1 MKYILSIIALML
13 CLSSFGQSLPYQ
25 QVTHSFNSEDDTL
38 IGSVIWDP
46 GDDYKVAISSIVI
59 STYGTAGSRIILWMG
74 DSTPVINSIDTSM
87 EYSYTYDS
95 TLTLVIDTVTFYNR
109 RNLPAIDTIIT
120 YDSTYVLES
129 IDTTLSDSTQVIDT
143 AYVNVSDTIYTDG
156 VDQVIGIYTLTP
168 TATTNPSIIFTPQV
182 PIFCNSKNKKLRI
195 TTSAGIKLDV
205 LVWGY
210 NW

>member
-25 QVTHSFNSEDDTL
+25 QVTHSFNS
-38 IGSVIWDP
+38 
-46 GDDYKVAISSIVI
+46 
-59 STYGTAGSRIILWMG
+59 
-74 DSTPVINSIDTSM
+74 
-87 EYSYTYDS
+87 
-95 TLTLVIDTVTFYNR
+95 
-109 RNLPAIDTIIT
+109 
-120 YDSTYVLES
+120 
-129 IDTTLSDSTQVIDT
+129 
-143 AYVNVSDTIYTDG
+143 
-156 VDQVIGIYTLTP
+156 DQVIGIYTLTP

-210 NW
+210 HW

>member
-46 GDDYKVAISSIVI
+46 GDDY
-59 STYGTAGSRIILWMG
+59 
-74 DSTPVINSIDTSM
+74 
-87 EYSYTYDS
+87 
-95 TLTLVIDTVTFYNR
+95 
-109 RNLPAIDTIIT
+109 
-120 YDSTYVLES
+120 
-129 IDTTLSDSTQVIDT
+129 
-143 AYVNVSDTIYTDG
+143 
-156 VDQVIGIYTLTP
+156 
-168 TATTNPSIIFTPQV
+168 
-182 PIFCNSKNKKLRI
+182 
-195 TTSAGIKLDV
+195 TSAGIKLDV

>member
-46 GDDYKVAISSIVI
+46 GDDYKV
-59 STYGTAGSRIILWMG
+59 
-74 DSTPVINSIDTSM
+74 
-87 EYSYTYDS
+87 
-95 TLTLVIDTVTFYNR
+95 
-109 RNLPAIDTIIT
+109 
-120 YDSTYVLES
+120 
-129 IDTTLSDSTQVIDT
+129 
-143 AYVNVSDTIYTDG
+143 
-156 VDQVIGIYTLTP
+156 GIYTLTP

>member
-74 DSTPVINSIDTSM
+74 DSTPVISSIDTSM
-87 EYSYTYDS
+87 EYEYTYDS

-109 RNLPAIDTIIT
+109 RNLSAIDTIIT

-129 IDTTLSDSTQVIDT
+129 IDTTLSDSIQVRDT

-156 VDQVIGIYTLTP
+156 VDQG
-168 TATTNPSIIFTPQV
+168 
-182 PIFCNSKNKKLRI
+182 
-195 TTSAGIKLDV
+195 
-205 LVWGY
+205 
-210 NW
+210 